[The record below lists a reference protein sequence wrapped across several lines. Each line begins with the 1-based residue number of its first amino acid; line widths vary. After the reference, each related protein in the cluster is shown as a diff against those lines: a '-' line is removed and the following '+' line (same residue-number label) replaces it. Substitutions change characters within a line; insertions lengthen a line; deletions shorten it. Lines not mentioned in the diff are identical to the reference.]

1 LKPILRY
8 NRRMPRSYEE
18 VQQIA
23 YELPVAQ
30 RILLANSLWD
40 SVDAGEND
48 ATEAEVD
55 AAWDAEIG
63 RRVAAI
69 KAGTAV
75 TYSVKEAE
83 ADLRAFVGS

>member
-1 LKPILRY
+1 
-8 NRRMPRSYEE
+8 MPRSFEE

-23 YELPVAQ
+23 YELPVEQ

-40 SVDAGEND
+40 SVDTGEND

-69 KAGTAV
+69 KAGTTV
-75 TYSVKEAE
+75 TCSVKEAE
-83 ADLRAFVGS
+83 ADLRTIVGS